1 MPFGSGRWYRPV
13 KEEAFRVSGSDP
25 DARDKGGGGSGR
37 QPRKVDS
44 GLPISHPFKVE
55 LLHFFLGAD
64 EEATVVA
71 HLDERDAKGTE
82 FVLILTGEEGG
93 LGLLHL
99 PAVLLNGANWIV
111 VYERSFG

>member
-1 MPFGSGRWYRPV
+1 MGLC
-13 KEEAFRVSGSDP
+13 
-25 DARDKGGGGSGR
+25 GGKAPQVNSL
-37 QPRKVDS
+37 
-44 GLPISHPFKVE
+44 LPIANPFEVE

>member
-13 KEEAFRVSGSDP
+13 KEETFRVSRSDP
-25 DARDKGGGGSGR
+25 DARDKEGGGSGR

-55 LLHFFLGAD
+55 EIHCFACAELVGSVVTYLYDVAGFIST
-64 EEATVVA
+64 EE
-71 HLDERDAKGTE
+71 DR
-82 FVLILTGEEGG
+82 

-99 PAVLLNGANWIV
+99 PAIFLNGANWIV